1 MPHALFEKHRAMLDG
16 AMSAIAT
23 RGYWSAFNE
32 MPSPKVYGETAYAD
46 GKQKCESFLI
56 KNLCWISPVSKA
68 GWPQKIHLTA

>member
-1 MPHALFEKHRAMLDG
+1 MTHALFEKHRAMLDG

-46 GKQKCESFLI
+46 GKQKCESFFDKEFVLDQ
-56 KNLCWISPVSKA
+56 PGQQ
-68 GWPQKIHLTA
+68 GWLSL